1 MVCVL
6 FLSNRII
13 TTTTITP
20 ELVTIDDELTNTTT
34 TTTTATVGNRNVDGS
49 CITTNFTTSP
59 IITSN
64 SAVIMM
70 MIKAFLNWAETLY
83 EQMFIF
89 DEDKEHSTLR
99 RVMAYWVAAMSLVRA
114 LLVLMPCCELFYAV
128 GVMYVL
134 ETLAFTYESGMRT
147 VCKQKARIVCYV
159 SIGFSLAAFWAGST
173 VVSDRSYY
181 YDDYYYHQDAA
192 KK

>member
-1 MVCVL
+1 
-6 FLSNRII
+6 
-13 TTTTITP
+13 
-20 ELVTIDDELTNTTT
+20 
-34 TTTTATVGNRNVDGS
+34 
-49 CITTNFTTSP
+49 
-59 IITSN
+59 
-64 SAVIMM
+64 
-70 MIKAFLNWAETLY
+70 
-83 EQMFIF
+83 MFIF